1 MVLSKNI
8 IDLEQCYPD
17 PLLSNSSSFPR
28 IIFHLETEDGEKKL
42 QLRNS
47 LLTRDHSRELRTK
60 ERREVSTTLARW
72 TATKSTRGSISNI
85 GNERRREET
94 AMVWRA
100 GSLARSLRA
109 KQDES
114 LSRGKEARAR
124 RRGGEGKDEFSR

>member
-1 MVLSKNI
+1 M
-8 IDLEQCYPD
+8 
-17 PLLSNSSSFPR
+17 
-28 IIFHLETEDGEKKL
+28 DGNQEYKGI
-42 QLRNS
+42 
-47 LLTRDHSRELRTK
+47 H
-60 ERREVSTTLARW
+60 
-72 TATKSTRGSISNI
+72 SNI

-114 LSRGKEARAR
+114 LSRGKEARAER